1 MGSVRRPPVKPIRL
15 DGAIGAQRNSMRPT
29 SARFSF
35 SSRPRFP
42 EDKQSRDMPGPADYD
57 CPSVFRVPTG
67 RPEDQSIYSGRSAV
81 IGTAGAAVDSR
92 HEERDRGFETEE
104 ASVLDSAR
112 LKFNAPPRATFG
124 KEERMGKVMDTEYIR
139 ACPDVSYGSN
149 SPGLIYSPHERPA
162 RPRSAGFTM
171 RGRKDQGATPKRS
184 STPTKVA
191 PNSYPGAREDAF
203 GVQHTSRR
211 RTSSCSSFGRAER
224 FPATKQ
230 ASGTGTDDCSNPR
243 SDFGDQRSGRRGAG
257 VHTHFGSARRSYSS
271 GEGTTHAGANRE
283 AVDRLNLPHPPL
295 APQKEILRFGD
306 NLSKPS

>member
-1 MGSVRRPPVKPIRL
+1 MGSVRRPPVPAVRL
-15 DGAIGAQRNSMRPT
+15 DGAMGAQRNSMRPT

-42 EDKQSRDMPGPADYD
+42 DDKQSCDMPGPGDYD
-57 CPSVFRVPTG
+57 RPSVFRGPTANI
-67 RPEDQSIYSGRSAV
+67 DQSVYSGRSAV

-92 HEERDRGFETEE
+92 REERDKGFERE
-104 ASVLDSAR
+104 ASVPDSAR

-139 ACPDVSYGSN
+139 ACPDVAYGSN

-171 RGRKDQGATPKRS
+171 RGRKDQGTVPKRS

-203 GVQHTSRR
+203 GVQQSSRR
-211 RTSSCSSFGRAER
+211 RTASCSSFGRAER
-224 FPATKQ
+224 FPAPKQ
-230 ASGTGTDDCSNPR
+230 ASGTVTDDCINPR
-243 SDFGDQRSGRRGAG
+243 SDFGDQYSGRRGAG
-257 VHTHFGSARRSYSS
+257 VHAHFGSARR
-271 GEGTTHAGANRE
+271 EGTTHAGANRE
-283 AVDRLNLPHPPL
+283 ARPPLATVDRLNLPHPPL

-306 NLSKPS
+306 NFSKPS